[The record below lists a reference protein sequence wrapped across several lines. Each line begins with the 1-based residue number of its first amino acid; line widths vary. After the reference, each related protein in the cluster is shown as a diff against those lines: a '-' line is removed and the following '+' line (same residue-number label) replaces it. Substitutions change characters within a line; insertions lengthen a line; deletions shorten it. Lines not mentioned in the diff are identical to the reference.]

1 MLVVGPMRVDQGAD
15 NVERA
20 EVVGS
25 GRSNTETLSGRA
37 QPTGRRPML
46 SIVTVVLN
54 DASGLEA
61 TLRNIALQD
70 FSDFEHIVI
79 DGGSTDETLGVIRA
93 CSRIDH
99 WSSGPDDGI
108 YDAMNKGLRS
118 ASGRWI
124 NFLNAGDSYLSTS
137 ALRDLRLETRDSD
150 AIACPTLWK
159 YVNGDEILVGV
170 DQRWRDKLAM
180 PTTHQSILYRTDLLR
195 TLPFDTKYRRAADYH
210 QLLRLANVGRI
221 EYSDVPL
228 ARFCEGGFSSSGV
241 IGKIKTLLEY
251 FRAVEEVDERRYS
264 QFSKLQRSLSIY
276 LKESIKSILPRQMV
290 SRCRLAIRRRRL
302 SIGS

>member
-1 MLVVGPMRVDQGAD
+1 
-15 NVERA
+15 
-20 EVVGS
+20 
-25 GRSNTETLSGRA
+25 
-37 QPTGRRPML
+37 ML

-79 DGGSTDETLGVIRA
+79 DGGSTDETLRVICA

-99 WSSGPDDGI
+99 WSSAPDDGI
-108 YDAMNKGLRS
+108 YDAMNKGLRA

-137 ALRDLRLETRDSD
+137 ALRDLRLETRDTD

-180 PTTHQSILYRTDLLR
+180 PTTHQSILYRTDFCAR
-195 TLPFDTKYRRAADYH
+195 CHSIRNTGELPTIINCCGSRMLVESNTQMSRWLASAREGSRAA
-210 QLLRLANVGRI
+210 
-221 EYSDVPL
+221 E
-228 ARFCEGGFSSSGV
+228 
-241 IGKIKTLLEY
+241 
-251 FRAVEEVDERRYS
+251 
-264 QFSKLQRSLSIY
+264 
-276 LKESIKSILPRQMV
+276 
-290 SRCRLAIRRRRL
+290 
-302 SIGS
+302 